1 MLPSILIVDD
11 ESEVLKAL
19 SRLLHNEYQVTTF
32 TEPQKALEYFK
43 IAPTHIVISD
53 LIMPDIDGA
62 EFLMK
67 VAGINSRCKRIA
79 LTGFASAELAK
90 KAVNDGKI
98 SHYLTKPWN
107 NNELKSILSGLVE
120 QLKNENRKASFIKK
134 LSFDNQQLA
143 FEQQSNVLMNELLIE
158 EQHDSH
164 KQLTQLKLINNEL
177 IIFNAR
183 IIAMYSKEPPGHSLR
198 VAQLAKALA
207 LRLKLDLSI
216 VKNIYIS
223 ALFHRIGIAS
233 LSEPLL
239 AQKGYQRSA
248 SADIEYYSYAQ
259 SSAQV
264 MKTLGALKS
273 AAKDVN
279 HLYEQVNGLGIPDKL
294 LAHEIPIGSKILRLI
309 IDFDLY
315 LAGELTVE
323 KLSPERAFEQL
334 KTLINKCYD
343 PEVFN
348 AFFAMYYAPLPVE
361 EIQLL
366 KTVRQ
371 LDVGMKLAQDLM
383 DEQQH
388 KLLTADTVLTR
399 AHIENLQNIE
409 QQQSIILYLYI
420 YN

>member
-11 ESEVLKAL
+11 EPEVLKAL
-19 SRLLHNEYQVTTF
+19 SRLLHDEYQVTTF

-43 IAPTHIVISD
+43 VAPTHIVISD
-53 LIMPDIDGA
+53 LIMPEIDGA

-67 VAGINSRCKRIA
+67 VASMNSRCKRVA

-90 KAVNDGKI
+90 KAVNEGNI

-107 NNELKSILSGLVE
+107 NNELKAILSGLVE
-120 QLKNENRKASFIKK
+120 QLKSENRKESFIKK

-143 FEQQSNVLMNELLIE
+143 FEQQSNMLMNELLIE
-158 EQHDSH
+158 EQHDSN
-164 KQLTQLKLINNEL
+164 KQLTQLKFINNEL

-183 IIAMYSKEPPGHSLR
+183 IIAMYSKEPLGHSLR

-207 LRLKLDLSI
+207 LRLKLDLST
-216 VKNIYIS
+216 VKNIYVS

-233 LSEPLL
+233 LSDPVLI
-239 AQKGYQRSA
+239 QKGYQRSA
-248 SADIEYYSYAQ
+248 QANIEYYSYAQ
-259 SSAQV
+259 SSAQI
-264 MKTLGALKS
+264 MRTLGALKS

-294 LAHEIPIGSKILRLI
+294 MADEIPIGSKILRLI

-315 LAGELTVE
+315 LAGEMAAE
-323 KLSPERAFEQL
+323 KLPPERAFEQL
-334 KTLINKCYD
+334 KTLVNKCYD
-343 PEVFN
+343 PEIFN
-348 AFFAMYYAPLPVE
+348 AFFAMYYAPLPTE

-371 LDVGMKLAQDLM
+371 LEAGMKLAQDLL

-388 KLLTADTVLTR
+388 KLLTAETVLTQ

>member
-11 ESEVLKAL
+11 EPEVLKAL
-19 SRLLHNEYQVTTF
+19 SRLLHDEYQVTTF

-43 IAPTHIVISD
+43 VAPTHIVISD
-53 LIMPDIDGA
+53 LIMPEIDGA

-67 VAGINSRCKRIA
+67 VASMNSRCKRVA

-90 KAVNDGKI
+90 KAVNEGNI

-107 NNELKSILSGLVE
+107 NNELKAILSGLVE
-120 QLKNENRKASFIKK
+120 QLKSENRKESFIKK

-143 FEQQSNVLMNELLIE
+143 FEQQSNMLMNELLIE
-158 EQHDSH
+158 EQHDSN

-183 IIAMYSKEPPGHSLR
+183 IIAMYSKEPLGHSLR

-207 LRLKLDLSI
+207 LRLKLDLST
-216 VKNIYIS
+216 VKNIYVS

-233 LSEPLL
+233 LSDPVLI
-239 AQKGYQRSA
+239 QKGYQRSA
-248 SADIEYYSYAQ
+248 QANIEYYSYAQ
-259 SSAQV
+259 SSAQI
-264 MKTLGALKS
+264 MRTLGALKS

-294 LAHEIPIGSKILRLI
+294 MADEIPIGSKILRLI

-315 LAGELTVE
+315 LAGEMAAE
-323 KLSPERAFEQL
+323 KLPPERAFEQL
-334 KTLINKCYD
+334 KTLVNKCYD
-343 PEVFN
+343 PEIFN
-348 AFFAMYYAPLPVE
+348 AFFAMYYAPLPTE

-371 LDVGMKLAQDLM
+371 LEAGMKLAQDLL

-388 KLLTADTVLTR
+388 KLLTAETVLTQ